1 MKIRNFI
8 MRNKSLK
15 CKNLRLTAMLK
26 KREYFFPA
34 IAFFVV
40 FWFQWLPSLTPT
52 RTMPG
57 DTGDNRFNLLM
68 LEHAFQVINGNAS
81 LFNPTFFFPFKLVG
95 GFSDLFV
102 GSLPAY
108 AIPRFLGFG
117 MFISMQFWVV
127 VGLLLNYVTCYFVA
141 RRLKLAYF
149 PAMVASLVF
158 TFGLPTF
165 SQQGHLQLL
174 WRFGIPLCTY
184 YLIQILEKVTLYRC
198 VLLAGFIS
206 HTFLCNVYSGSF
218 NLIWLSVLAFF
229 IKISKKEVLKF
240 DFVPEKKNPL
250 LLLFSVTCVS
260 FFLYIYWFYWIA
272 QKTFNI
278 QRPLSEMLY
287 FSPRP
292 TSWYSSYT
300 STIWA
305 PISRLIPQNDGYWE
319 NQLFIGIG
327 STALLLFFLK
337 KLFAGEAT
345 VLEKLLSKTTITL
358 VIAVT
363 VSGHLSLFMITH
375 FIPGLSAMRVPGR
388 IILVLLFPI
397 GILVAAGLSAIP
409 KEQFRRVLVLI
420 LFASDLV
427 FTNSYQSTIAE
438 WTERPQLLISRNV
451 EAMNEYPR
459 AVPIFLPKKGE
470 EWNSK
475 NVLDGMYAASLLGKP
490 TLNGYSGF
498 SPIWSPTPAN
508 CEGVYSWLNANR
520 ASLTM
525 KTKVNNDLFEK
536 QILAMN
542 ESSFCLIDLPSNK
555 IIIKRNY

>member
-1 MKIRNFI
+1 VKINNFSTRI
-8 MRNKSLK
+8 KGLK
-15 CKNLRLTAMLK
+15 FKNLRLVAVLQ
-26 KREYFFPA
+26 KREYLFPA

-81 LFNPTFFFPFKLVG
+81 LFNPTFFFPFKFVG

-127 VGLLLNYVTCYFVA
+127 VGLLLNYVTCYFVT
-141 RRLKLAYF
+141 RRLKLAYL
-149 PAMVASLVF
+149 PAMVASLIF
-158 TFGLPTF
+158 TFGLPTL

-174 WRFGIPLCTY
+174 WRFGIPLSTY
-184 YLIQILEKVTLYRC
+184 YLIQILEKITFYRC
-198 VLLAGFIS
+198 ILLVGFIS

-229 IKISKKEVLKF
+229 IKISKKETLKF
-240 DFVPEKKNPL
+240 DFVPTKKNPL
-250 LLLFSVTCVS
+250 LLLFSLTCVTL
-260 FFLYIYWFYWIA
+260 FLYTYWFYWIA

-300 STIWA
+300 SLIWA

-337 KLFAGEAT
+337 RLFAGEAT
-345 VLEKLLSKTTITL
+345 VLEKLLSKSTITL

-409 KEQFRRVLVLI
+409 QQQFRRVLLLI
-420 LFASDLV
+420 LLASDLV
-427 FTNSYQSTIAE
+427 FTNSYQSTITE
-438 WTERPQLLISRNV
+438 WVERPQLLISRNL

-459 AVPIFLPKKGE
+459 AVPIFLPKEGE
-470 EWNSK
+470 AWSSK
-475 NVLDGMYAASLLGKP
+475 NVLDGMFAASLLGKP

-498 SPIWSPTPAN
+498 TPIWSPTPAN
-508 CEGVYSWLNANR
+508 CEGVYNWLNVNR

-525 KTKVNNDLFEK
+525 KNQVNNDLFEK
-536 QILAMN
+536 QILSMN

-555 IIIKRNY
+555 IIVKRNY